1 MIKKPS
7 KPNRLSTLLP
17 ALLSVLFL
25 QGCSSLLT
33 SSQPENNSQARQ
45 IIRDLGL
52 EQEYPFDHHFMQTP
66 HGRMHYV
73 DEGQGNPVLALH
85 GNPTW
90 SFLYRNF
97 VKGLS
102 DENRIIA
109 PDLIG
114 FGLSEKPQY
123 VEQYTIEG
131 HVDDIERL
139 VVELDLK
146 DITLIVQDWGGP
158 IGLAVA
164 ARQPER
170 IKALVIMNTFGSFP
184 PLPSMDE
191 NNIDLPFSL
200 DMFRTPI
207 IGNLMVKQW
216 GMFETQGMAMA
227 TANQQRLDAVKIA
240 YQEVFTDADD
250 RAGVFAFP
258 QLIPANLQHP
268 SAQLLKHQVEPYVN
282 NFKGPVKIIWGKQ
295 DPFFP
300 LEMLTTWQDRLP
312 QASTLEIPQA
322 SHFLQEDAHEII
334 IPQLK
339 HFLATLKNGNTL

>member
-1 MIKKPS
+1 MIKKPRKHS
-7 KPNRLSTLLP
+7 RLTLLVP
-17 ALLSVLFL
+17 IALTSLLL
-25 QGCSSLLT
+25 QACSSVLT
-33 SSQPENNSQARQ
+33 SSQPENAQQANQ

-52 EQEYPFDHHFMQTP
+52 EKEYPFDHHFLQTD

-73 DEGQGNPVLALH
+73 DEGQGSPVLALH

-114 FGLSEKPQY
+114 FGLSEKPND
-123 VEQYTIEG
+123 VDSYTIKG

-139 VVELDLK
+139 VVDLDLK
-146 DITLIVQDWGGP
+146 DLTLIVQDWGGP

-164 ARQPER
+164 ARQPHR

-184 PLPSMDE
+184 PLPSMDQ

-200 DMFRTPI
+200 DMFRAPV
-207 IGNLMVKQW
+207 IGNLMVKQL
-216 GMFETQGMAMA
+216 GMFESMGMSMA
-227 TANQQRLDAVKIA
+227 TANQERLDAVKIA

-250 RAGVFAFP
+250 RAGVLAFP

-282 NFKGPVKIIWGKQ
+282 DFKGPVQIIWGSQ

-300 LEMLTTWQDRLP
+300 YEMLAAWQARLP
-312 QASTLEIPQA
+312 QAKTLEVPEA
-322 SHFLQEDAHEII
+322 SHFLQEDAHEKI
-334 IPQLK
+334 IPQLRL
-339 HFLATLKNGNTL
+339 FLSHLNNGEKI